1 MLLSN
6 WAWKME
12 PGSPDLLPFDS
23 EEVWLF
29 EDGTAEQAF
38 KDEPPLFKDE
48 PPSPSSR
55 AQVAT
60 KLLQDLDDMI
70 KKGLLLGSGEA
81 VKQVLHHPHC
91 MPIPSQPCFLYYL
104 SPPTSSLHAHT
115 IQPCFLY
122 YLMYSCLDIL
132 TPNPVI
138 PGDSTLPTWPPPS
151 WCLTLYY
158 SGVLLEFTNLLQ
170 SSQRGFHLADGV
182 HCTNTYFVV
191 LGLRSVARTPAF
203 MGQTDTTY
211 FQSTS
216 I

>member
-38 KDEPPLFKDE
+38 KDEPPSFKEE

-70 KKGLLLGSGEA
+70 KKDWAS
-81 VKQVLHHPHC
+81 
-91 MPIPSQPCFLYYL
+91 YL
-104 SPPTSSLHAHT
+104 QSEYRIAASLRHASYWLICASCSSLAGCLNCRSGNDRQMSDAHSSFGECWRNYPQYT
-115 IQPCFLY
+115 HPGSNLILHIIGSPFYCE
-122 YLMYSCLDIL
+122 SDALDHM
-132 TPNPVI
+132 
-138 PGDSTLPTWPPPS
+138 ST
-151 WCLTLYY
+151 
-158 SGVLLEFTNLLQ
+158 EA
-170 SSQRGFHLADGV
+170 GF
-182 HCTNTYFVV
+182 
-191 LGLRSVARTPAF
+191 
-203 MGQTDTTY
+203 
-211 FQSTS
+211 
-216 I
+216 